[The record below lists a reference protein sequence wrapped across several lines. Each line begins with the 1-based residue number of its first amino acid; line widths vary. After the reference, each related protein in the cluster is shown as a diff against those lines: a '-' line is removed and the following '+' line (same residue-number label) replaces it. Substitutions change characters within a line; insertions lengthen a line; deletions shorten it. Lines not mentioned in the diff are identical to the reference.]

1 MLSGPNT
8 PRPTHPYHEGMRL
21 LKPYEFID
29 PTIRSSDA
37 QKRIYDALTFAL
49 TRLDAGDSITAR
61 DIAEQVRTILLRV
74 PSITA
79 ENAHVASFWASVQYI
94 RGLPDRVAHY
104 IELHARLEP
113 NDPTAQANLQC
124 LRKSGN

>member
-1 MLSGPNT
+1 MLSGPQI

-21 LKPYEFID
+21 LKPYELID
-29 PTIRSSDA
+29 PTIRSADA
-37 QKRIYDALTFAL
+37 QKRIYETLTFAL
-49 TRLDAGDSITAR
+49 DLLNKGNSQAALN
-61 DIAEQVRTILLRV
+61 IAEQVRTILLRV

-94 RGLPDRVAHY
+94 RGRPDRVAHY
-104 IELHARLEP
+104 IELHAQLEP

-124 LRKSGN
+124 LRKPGN